1 MPSRV
6 EHSCDAS
13 AQPTTFCD
21 VTGRTARLVPA
32 LATLILLI
40 AAATAVAAP
49 GIAPTLLALAGGV
62 LALGYGIF
70 CLRRARQAEADLAA
84 ERNAR
89 LGLASLLDGAPDPW
103 CGWDRDGTPEA
114 SPGLPALL
122 GIDRLDRPEH
132 LERALLPPDAAA
144 VRHALSHLR
153 EAGTEFQ
160 LTVATA
166 DGARR
171 LQLTG
176 RRGTAEGRS
185 VDLVWAR
192 DVTSLTAEAERQHRL
207 HAQAERLVEELR
219 TALDVVPY
227 PVWLRRP
234 DLSLAWVNKAYAKA
248 LDIGQEAA
256 TETQRELT
264 AGIPGA
270 SGRLLAEQA
279 YATGIA
285 QSQTLHLVIG
295 GQRHLNE
302 ITEAPLRPP
311 GAEQQIVIGYALDHT
326 EREELRT
333 ELSRHVAAHAEVLEQ
348 LGSAIAIFGADTRL
362 KFFNRAYLQLWGF
375 DEAWLESEPTYAEV
389 LEDLRARRRL
399 PEHADFVGFK
409 RDQLALFTS
418 LLEPAEDL
426 EHLPDGTAL
435 RRLSV
440 PHPLGGLMF
449 ILEDVTT
456 TLALET
462 SYNTLMAV
470 QQETL
475 DNLAEGIAVFGGDGR
490 LKLSNP
496 AYARIWKLD
505 NAELI
510 GEPHVVEL
518 FERMKDFFDY
528 GDDWEGF
535 KDEMVGNTLERTARS
550 GRIERADG
558 SVIEFA
564 NVPLPDGA
572 VLNSFLDV
580 TDSVRVE
587 QALRERNAA
596 LETADRLKAEFLA
609 NVSYQLR
616 TPLNAIM
623 GFAEILANE
632 YFGPLNERQMEY
644 CAAVLESGRRLLLLI
659 NDILDLATV
668 EAGFLVLE
676 RNSVDLAALL
686 QSVAG
691 LTREWARK
699 QNLRIEIE
707 HDEALGR
714 IDADEKRLKQ
724 ALFNLISNS
733 IKFTPPG
740 GSIVLS
746 GRREGSWVELT
757 VKDTGVG
764 IPPADQH
771 RVFERFERAN
781 AHTRQ
786 AGAGLGLSLVKSLVE
801 LHGGRIEIESRVNEG
816 TVIRCLLPTDAAGS
830 TSPPPS
836 PAGRDER
843 PEDRT
848 ENGRNHLVGC

>member
-1 MPSRV
+1 M
-6 EHSCDAS
+6 
-13 AQPTTFCD
+13 T
-21 VTGRTARLVPA
+21 RTVRLVPA
-32 LATLILLI
+32 LAILFLLL
-40 AAATAVAAP
+40 AVALAVATP
-49 GIAPTLLALAGGV
+49 GV
-62 LALGYGIF
+62 
-70 CLRRARQAEADLAA
+70 AA
-84 ERNAR
+84 V
-89 LGLASLLDGAPDPW
+89 
-103 CGWDRDGTPEA
+103 
-114 SPGLPALL
+114 LPALL
-122 GIDRLDRPEH
+122 GAALALGYCFSCRSRLKRAESDLAIERAERARHQALLAGMPDAWCAWEGDGPPRTSPGFQAVLGIRDADPAAAIDRAFAP
-132 LERALLPPDAAA
+132 ADAPA
-144 VRHALSHLR
+144 VRDAVSRLR
-153 EAGTEFQ
+153 
-160 LTVATA
+160 
-166 DGARR
+166 
-171 LQLTG
+171 
-176 RRGTAEGRS
+176 AEGRAFELTVSTAAENRRLHLAGRRAS
-185 VDLVWAR
+185 VEGAACDLVCAR
-192 DVTSLTAEAERQHRL
+192 DVTVLTSETERHQNL
-207 HAQAERLVEELR
+207 CAQAEAQAAELR
-219 TALDVVPY
+219 TALDVVPQ

-234 DLSLAWVNKAYAKA
+234 DLSLGWVNKAYAKA

-256 TETQRELT
+256 IETQRELT
-264 AGIPGA
+264 AGVPGA
-270 SGRLLAEQA
+270 SGRALAEQA
-279 YATGIA
+279 LATGIA
-285 QSQTLHLVIG
+285 QSQTLNLVVN
-295 GQRHLNE
+295 GQRRQNE

-311 GAEQQIVIGYALDHT
+311 GAGRPIVIGYAVDRT
-326 EREELRT
+326 AQEEARA
-333 ELSRHVAAHAEVLEQ
+333 ELARHIAAHAEVLEQ

-362 KFFNRAYLQLWGF
+362 KFFNRAYMQLWGF

-418 LLEPAEDL
+418 LLEPTEDL

-496 AYARIWKLD
+496 AYERIWRLD
-505 NAELI
+505 KAELM

-518 FERMKDFFDY
+518 FERMKDFFHY
-528 GDDWEGF
+528 GDDWAGF
-535 KDEMVGNTLERTARS
+535 KDEMVGNTLDRTTRS

-587 QALRERNAA
+587 QVLRERNAA
-596 LETADRLKAEFLA
+596 LETADRLKVEFLA

-632 YFGPLNERQMEY
+632 YFGPLNERQAEY
-644 CAAVLESGRRLLLLI
+644 CNAVLDSGNRLLLLI

-676 RNSVDLAALL
+676 RNSVDLASLL

-691 LTREWARK
+691 LTSEWARK

-707 HDEALGR
+707 QDAGLGR

-740 GSIVLS
+740 GSILLG
-746 GRREGSWVELT
+746 GRRRGAWVELS
-757 VKDTGVG
+757 VRDTGVG

-786 AGAGLGLSLVKSLVE
+786 TGAGLGLSLVKSLVE
-801 LHGGRIEIESRVNEG
+801 LHGGRIDIESRVNEG
-816 TVIRCLLPTDAAGS
+816 TVIRCLLPANAEAAL
-830 TSPPPS
+830 TEPPS
-836 PAGRDER
+836 DFRKTAPPQGKSGS
-843 PEDRT
+843 
-848 ENGRNHLVGC
+848 GRNHLVGC